1 MKKVILTVG
10 MFIAMAGVSYAQAP
24 EEFNYQ
30 AVARDVSG
38 NVLPNQTVGVEISIL
53 ENSSSG
59 TIIYTETHAPTT
71 NNFGLL
77 NLNIGRGTI
86 VSGTFN
92 TIDWANN
99 NYFVQISMDMTGGTN
114 YNLMGTSQLISV
126 PYALHAKTANSV
138 ANDMVD
144 DADADPTNELQN
156 LSISND
162 TIYISNGN
170 HAILPSAVDTD
181 EQTLSLSNDSLYI
194 SNGNGISLSD
204 YAIDMVDDAD
214 NDPTNEIETWSTLSG
229 IPADL
234 ADGVDNVDDADADPT
249 NELQDISLSGT
260 NLSITS
266 GSTVDLSTL
275 QDGVNDADADATN
288 ELQDISLSGTNLS
301 ISSGSTVD
309 LSGLQDGVNDA
320 DANPT
325 NEIQDISLSGTN
337 LSISSG
343 STVDLSALQDGVN
356 DADAN
361 PTNEI
366 QDISLSGTNLSIS
379 SGSTV
384 DLSGLQDGVND
395 ADANPTNEIQD
406 ISLSGTNLSISSGS
420 TVDLSALQDGVNDAD
435 ASPTNEIQTLSLSGS
450 NLSISGGNSVTLPS
464 GGGGPWTTVSTE
476 YHEIAFTGDD
486 AEIKGNTSTDLGN
499 SDFSLGTGVF
509 WGTQPGEDTGMF
521 TDGDQLLLISPGDN
535 QLVQFWEEDGHQLVA
550 QISGAGAYSQVSD
563 ENLKQNIEKIDNAL
577 EKTLKLSGYTYE
589 YKQNEEDIR
598 KGSPIELGM
607 GILAQELKEV
617 APRLVTKT
625 HQGHYVVNYDGIVPI
640 LIEATKDQQ
649 ELIDNQQEEID
660 ALKAE
665 LEAIKTLLKK

>member
-53 ENSSSG
+53 ESSSSG
-59 TIIYTETHAPTT
+59 TVIYTETHAPTT

-144 DADADPTNELQN
+144 DADANPTNELQN

-170 HAILPSAVDTD
+170 HAVLPSAVNTD

-194 SNGNGISLSD
+194 SNGNSVSLSD

-249 NELQDISLSGT
+249 NEIQDISFSGT

-266 GSTVDLSTL
+266 GSTVDLSPL

-343 STVDLSALQDGVN
+343 ST
-356 DADAN
+356 
-361 PTNEI
+361 I
-366 QDISLSGTNLSIS
+366 
-379 SGSTV
+379 

-450 NLSISGGNSVTLPS
+450 SLSISGGNSVTLPS

-550 QISGAGAYSQVSD
+550 QISSAGAYSQVSD

-649 ELIDNQQEEID
+649 ELINNQQAEID
-660 ALKAE
+660 ALRAE